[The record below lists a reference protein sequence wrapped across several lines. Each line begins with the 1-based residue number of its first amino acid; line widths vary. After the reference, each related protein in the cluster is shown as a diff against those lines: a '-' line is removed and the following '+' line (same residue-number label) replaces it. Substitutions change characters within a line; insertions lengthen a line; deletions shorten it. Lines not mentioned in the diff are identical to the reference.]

1 MRIILSATDL
11 IYPSIQ
17 FTSINYS
24 KNFITYNLMGC
35 IDIGNL
41 KIYEMNLNL
50 EEIIKYYGNN
60 FNEIRKNNYHRIKI
74 IKELGSNECKFKG

>member
-1 MRIILSATDL
+1 
-11 IYPSIQ
+11 
-17 FTSINYS
+17 
-24 KNFITYNLMGC
+24 MGC